1 MSDPSAII
9 RNTSEERAF
18 AIKNI
23 LAPLLAVIIG
33 TFMVLL
39 DSTVV
44 NVAVPTLVQYFDSP
58 CIPFNG
64 RSPHTRLHC
73 PRSSLAGWLSDKFQP
88 KRVFLISIGLFTIGS
103 VLCAFAQ
110 TAEQLIAFRVIQ
122 GMGGG
127 MVSPIGMA
135 MVYRLA
141 PPDKGVLS

>member
-1 MSDPSAII
+1 MDARLTQITFIVTIINDLIVFKNYIVQISKFLKESRFTIMSDPSAII

-73 PRSSLAGWLSDKFQP
+73 PRSSLSRDGCRINFSPNGCFSYRSDCLQ
-88 KRVFLISIGLFTIGS
+88 
-103 VLCAFAQ
+103 
-110 TAEQLIAFRVIQ
+110 
-122 GMGGG
+122 
-127 MVSPIGMA
+127 
-135 MVYRLA
+135 
-141 PPDKGVLS
+141 